1 MGRTLVFGDIHG
13 GLRALRQLI
22 ERASVT
28 SRDTLIFLGDYV
40 DSWSESP
47 QVLDYLMFLETKYT
61 CVFMRG
67 NHDDLLLE
75 WLGGKD
81 NELWFQH
88 GGESTIIAYSKLTDE
103 DRDRHVGF
111 LSRLRTFY
119 IDDKNKL
126 YVHAGFTNQHGI
138 EKEYFPRM
146 VFWDRTLWE
155 MALAMDRNLKQGDEN
170 YPKRLTHYK
179 EIYIGHTPTT
189 KSNQTTPMNI
199 ANIWNIDTGAAFY
212 GPLTCIDAHSKEF
225 WQSDALPDLYPAE
238 RGRN

>member
-1 MGRTLVFGDIHG
+1 MGRTLVIGDIHG

-22 ERASVT
+22 DRASV
-28 SRDTLIFLGDYV
+28 SSGDTLVFLGDYV

-47 QVLDYLMFLETKYT
+47 QVLDFLIYLDTKHT
-61 CVFMRG
+61 CIFMRG

-75 WLGGKD
+75 WLCGKD
-81 NELWFQH
+81 NDLWFQH

-103 DRDRHVGF
+103 DRDRHVAF

-119 IDDKNKL
+119 IDDENRL
-126 YVHAGFTNQHGI
+126 FVHAGFTNQHGI

-155 MALAMDRNLKQGDEN
+155 MALAMDRNLKEGDEN
-170 YPKRLTHYK
+170 YPRRLTHYK

-189 KSNQTTPMNI
+189 KSNQTTPLNI

-212 GPLTCIDAHSKEF
+212 GPLTCIDADSKEF
-225 WQSDALPDLYPAE
+225 WQSDPLPDLYPEE